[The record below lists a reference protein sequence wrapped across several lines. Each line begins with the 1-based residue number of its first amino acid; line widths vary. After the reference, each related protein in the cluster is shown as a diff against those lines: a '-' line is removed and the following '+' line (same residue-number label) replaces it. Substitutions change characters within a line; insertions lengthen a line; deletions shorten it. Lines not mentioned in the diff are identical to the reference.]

1 MKPEIICMG
10 CQVCCSNTDDYR
22 LELGNQSIRD
32 LILSISPSLTDDRCN
47 SELEVEFKQKKKC
60 QKIVENDRF
69 YGAIMLQER
78 LHKHILVTIEQQ
90 RNTGTRRE
98 TAALNKR
105 LQFPLYAQTGSHY
118 AWCSLSVTSRWRL
131 ERARRTA
138 AEENVLRDF
147 TKPSS
152 FMSCFYRAVCAR
164 RQWCIHVGRK
174 QWAECNEHS
183 TDSDNTGQETYA
195 TVHTYMSKKLWEQ
208 HAVCRKKQ
216 SEWQT
221 AGLHTK
227 KHKWLVRWELR
238 WTVGGAGEICIAAH
252 RRLH

>member
-47 SELEVEFKQKKKC
+47 SELEVEFKQKKKG

-174 QWAECNEHS
+174 QWAECNNTALILIIQDKKRMRLCTPTCQRNCESS
-183 TDSDNTGQETYA
+183 TQSAGKNRVNDRPQVCTQRNTNG
-195 TVHTYMSKKLWEQ
+195 W
-208 HAVCRKKQ
+208 
-216 SEWQT
+216 
-221 AGLHTK
+221 
-227 KHKWLVRWELR
+227 
-238 WTVGGAGEICIAAH
+238 
-252 RRLH
+252 

>member
-1 MKPEIICMG
+1 
-10 CQVCCSNTDDYR
+10 
-22 LELGNQSIRD
+22 
-32 LILSISPSLTDDRCN
+32 
-47 SELEVEFKQKKKC
+47 
-60 QKIVENDRF
+60 
-69 YGAIMLQER
+69 MLQER

-90 RNTGTRRE
+90 RNAGTRRE
-98 TAALNKR
+98 TAASNKR
-105 LQFPLYAQTGSHY
+105 LQFPFYAQTGSHY

-131 ERARRTA
+131 QRAQKTA

-152 FMSCFYRAVCAR
+152 FMSCFYRAVCAC

-208 HAVCRKKQ
+208 HAVCRKKTGWMTDCRFADK
-216 SEWQT
+216 ET
-221 AGLHTK
+221 EMAGKVGVKVDCRRCRRSLHRCSSVILWGR
-227 KHKWLVRWELR
+227 HNQWLTW
-238 WTVGGAGEICIAAH
+238 
-252 RRLH
+252 